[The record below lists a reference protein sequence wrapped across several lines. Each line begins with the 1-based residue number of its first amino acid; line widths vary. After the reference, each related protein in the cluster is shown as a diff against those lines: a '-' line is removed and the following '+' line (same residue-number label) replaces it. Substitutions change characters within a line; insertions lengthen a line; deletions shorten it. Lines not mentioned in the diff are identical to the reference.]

1 MGKKKLLFGVGV
13 KDEHLITTVFVEGKS
28 KMCPYYQRWYDM
40 LRRCYSETY
49 QKNHPSYK
57 DVTCCDEWL
66 TFSNFKSWMEQQDWE
81 NKTLDK
87 DLLDP
92 SNNMY
97 CPEKCIFVDIR
108 INCLFLDAPT
118 KRGEYMLGVDYRY
131 KEKVYGGNVY
141 QNPYRACTH
150 EYGNKKQVYIG
161 MFENEF
167 DAHRAWQKA
176 KLDNLDKIKDI
187 YENDDTVVNIIS
199 QRYNKLK
206 YDYDNFLETKSLHHY

>member
-1 MGKKKLLFGVGV
+1 
-13 KDEHLITTVFVEGKS
+13 
-28 KMCPYYQRWYDM
+28 
-40 LRRCYSETY
+40 
-49 QKNHPSYK
+49 
-57 DVTCCDEWL
+57 
-66 TFSNFKSWMEQQDWE
+66 
-81 NKTLDK
+81 
-87 DLLDP
+87 
-92 SNNMY
+92 
-97 CPEKCIFVDIR
+97 
-108 INCLFLDAPT
+108 
-118 KRGEYMLGVDYRY
+118 MLGVDYRY

-167 DAHRAWQKA
+167 DAHRAWQIA

-187 YENDDTVVNIIS
+187 YENDDTVVIIIS